1 MIFNLAKLKSE
12 NIILTN
18 EDEKF
23 VGTEL
28 ELQPFMIEVK
38 RLSRSEKID
47 VATKALGDEGA
58 ISGGKY
64 SEVMFKEAIV
74 NVEGFTD
81 ENQQPISLEAGVVG
95 LIWEYAPDTMVN
107 AIKDAIQ
114 SFDISEE
121 KKSDQ
126 QEQDSL
132 DTPNGSF

>member
-18 EDEKF
+18 EDEQF

-47 VATKALGDEGA
+47 VATKALGNEGT
-58 ISGGKY
+58 ISSGKY

-74 NVEGFTD
+74 SVDGFTD
-81 ENQQPISLEAGVVG
+81 ENQVPITLKDGVVG

-121 KKSDQ
+121 KKS
-126 QEQDSL
+126 ESLETDSL
-132 DTPNGSF
+132 DTPTGSF